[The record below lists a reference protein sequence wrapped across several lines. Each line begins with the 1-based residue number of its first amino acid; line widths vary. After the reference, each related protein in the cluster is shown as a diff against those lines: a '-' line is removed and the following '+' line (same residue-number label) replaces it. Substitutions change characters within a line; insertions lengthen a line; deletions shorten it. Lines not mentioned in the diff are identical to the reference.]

1 MVDADY
7 SDLPAAARREE
18 RQLEERRKAT
28 EEQARAANRCPLCG
42 EDVRY
47 FCDCRA
53 GDDDYRRPLPAGCP
67 PPTPLAPHPD
77 HMACLDL
84 PLNSSPK
91 LDPHAA
97 EPRLLASHK
106 LTPSCG
112 SRVTLTLH

>member
-28 EEQARAANRCPLCG
+28 EAQARAANRCPLCG

-53 GDDDYRRPLPAGCP
+53 GDDDYRRPLPAGCL
-67 PPTPLAPHPD
+67 PPTLLAPHPD
-77 HMACLDL
+77 HMSCLDL

-91 LDPHAA
+91 LGSNAA
-97 EPRLLASHK
+97 EPRLLPATGTS
-106 LTPSCG
+106 L
-112 SRVTLTLH
+112 LLE